1 MDFPWDT
8 NESNPIMI
16 ESISP
21 FGSLDQ
27 REQVAHVEVQRLALL
42 VTVVARAAYQ
52 VELEALSAVPVFPAC
67 FANSLHPVCFHLILV
82 EVGRVWLPAEKRGNG
97 ETSFKSFTDD
107 ANG

>member
-1 MDFPWDT
+1 MFA
-8 NESNPIMI
+8 
-16 ESISP
+16 

-82 EVGRVWLPAEKRGNG
+82 EVGRVWLPVIELHGFLKIQMTGDP
-97 ETSFKSFTDD
+97 F
-107 ANG
+107 